1 MSYQGKQTT
10 IAGTFI
16 KSQTIT
22 PLPDAKF
29 NIAHVLLVSNDTP
42 TIANE
47 TGLYGW
53 FNSLDDIAV
62 YFGVNTK
69 TYKICKHFFQQ
80 TGNNNPA
87 LNKAFILIKTV
98 NFTDATCA
106 TITTKGLSSRLSNF
120 VPPVGSKSFVGKAS
134 FISGKDTQTIGKI
147 ELFKEPTIEKLAQAL
162 NRMSG
167 QAFFE
172 VVEVEGLKELK
183 ISTLF
188 AGSQGQLVF
197 SAVSGDLLQRGAV
210 DIAGEDYLDLL
221 GSNFVQVDGTDF
233 KNNEEDNTT
242 YFSNIIYNLSKN
254 YGYNPRTILTSAVLS
269 VDDVIAINNELS
281 LLYQD
286 INKNMNCKFITALSG
301 TDEDKEYTQAFNQQ
315 PLFTMTINANYTK
328 LSSLY
333 LSSAICAPF
342 VSTDVFASL
351 RNDPEWGGLVLDQEV
366 YENQKGFDNAESN
379 NIADSGYSV
388 IVQFNG
394 EGLGLVVRGSNN
406 GWSVEMHSAYTQIVN
421 NVPILINNYIRSI
434 QSKKK
439 SNENISKLL
448 AYLKGV
454 GKALFNNDFL
464 TNTPLE
470 GDALFNSLSKD
481 RQQDILEIGWSAYIK
496 LVSQIEGNE
505 IPYDIAFFLGGIMAS
520 FNGVFKVS
528 KN

>member
-1 MSYQGKQTT
+1 MPYKGKQTT
-10 IAGTFI
+10 IAGTFV

-22 PLPDAKF
+22 PLPNAKF
-29 NIAHVLLVSNDTP
+29 NIANCLLISNDTP
-42 TIANE
+42 TVASE

-62 YFGVNTK
+62 YFGVSTK

-87 LNKAFILIKTV
+87 LNNAFILIKTV
-98 NFTDATCA
+98 NFTDATC
-106 TITTKGLSSRLSNF
+106 TSITTKGLSNRIANF
-120 VPPVGSKSFVGKAS
+120 APQIGSQSFVGKAS
-134 FISGKDTQTIGKI
+134 FISGKNTQTIGRI
-147 ELFKEPTIEKLAQAL
+147 ELFKTPTIEKLAQEL

-172 VVEVEGLKELK
+172 VVEVEGAKELK

-188 AGSQGQLVF
+188 AGSQGQLEF
-197 SAVSGDLLQRGAV
+197 SAVSAELLSRGAI

-221 GSNFVQVDGTDF
+221 GSNYVKVEGTNF
-233 KNNEEDNTT
+233 ENNEEDNTT
-242 YFSNIIYNLSKN
+242 YFSNIIYNLSYKH
-254 YGYNPRTILTSAVLS
+254 GFNPRTIMTSAILTVN
-269 VDDVIAINNELS
+269 DVIAINNELS

-286 INKNMNCKFITALSG
+286 MNKNMNCKFITALSG
-301 TDEDKEYTQAFNQQ
+301 MDEDNEYKQAFNQQ
-315 PLFTMTINANYTK
+315 PLFVMTINANYTK

-342 VSTDVFASL
+342 VSTDAFAAL
-351 RNDPEWGGLVLDQEV
+351 RNDPEWGGIVLDQEV

-379 NIADSGYSV
+379 ECADNGYSV
-388 IVQFNG
+388 VVQFNG
-394 EGLGLVVRGSNN
+394 EGLGLTVRGSNN

-421 NVPILINNYIRSI
+421 KLPIFIDNYMRSI

-448 AYLKGV
+448 AFLKGV
-454 GKALFNNDFL
+454 GKTLFNNDFL

-470 GDALFNSLSKD
+470 GDALFNSLSKN

-496 LVSQIEGNE
+496 PASQIEGNI

-520 FNGVFKVS
+520 CNGVFKVG